1 MILDLTLCSAVGALI
16 MLWENPATDNDHFH
30 LPPSFLPPLQF
41 SRFFRTTSQ
50 RLINDD
56 GRGRPQFFTRRHRQK
71 FRRPYVRHLGIAS
84 MILQGFRGIPGSLFV
99 DGYLSAAAGT

>member
-30 LPPSFLPPLQF
+30 LPSCRPVPSRLVGSLERQA
-41 SRFFRTTSQ
+41 

-56 GRGRPQFFTRRHRQK
+56 GRGRPQFFTRRYRQK

-84 MILQGFRGIPGSLFV
+84 MILQGFRGIV
-99 DGYLSAAAGT
+99 YL

>member
-30 LPPSFLPPLQF
+30 LPPSFLP
-41 SRFFRTTSQ
+41 SRLVGSLER
-50 RLINDD
+50 RALINDD
-56 GRGRPQFFTRRHRQK
+56 GRSRLQFFTRRHRQK

>member
-16 MLWENPATDNDHFH
+16 MLWENPATDNDHFP
-30 LPPSFLPPLQF
+30 LPSCRPVPSRLVGSLE
-41 SRFFRTTSQ
+41 RRA
-50 RLINDD
+50 LINDD
-56 GRGRPQFFTRRHRQK
+56 GRSRLQFFTRRHRQK